1 MIKKIFFSIYFLLI
15 SCNSNVQSE
24 SEWINLFDGSS
35 TSGWLARDG
44 SNLHSGWK
52 IIDGNLT
59 LTKKGTEEDEKIDII
74 YGAEMFD
81 NFELYL
87 EWKIPPGGN
96 SGIFYH
102 LQEFGGGSPEYQ
114 IIDDINYDSIH
125 GISLTPLQKTA
136 SDYGMYAAD
145 PKMKILNPVGQWNSS
160 KIIFTY
166 SIC

>member
-44 SNLHSGWK
+44 ANLHSGWK

-102 LQEFGGGSPEYQ
+102 LQEFGGGSPEL
-114 IIDDINYDSIH
+114 SLIH
-125 GISLTPLQKTA
+125 I
-136 SDYGMYAAD
+136 
-145 PKMKILNPVGQWNSS
+145 
-160 KIIFTY
+160 
-166 SIC
+166 